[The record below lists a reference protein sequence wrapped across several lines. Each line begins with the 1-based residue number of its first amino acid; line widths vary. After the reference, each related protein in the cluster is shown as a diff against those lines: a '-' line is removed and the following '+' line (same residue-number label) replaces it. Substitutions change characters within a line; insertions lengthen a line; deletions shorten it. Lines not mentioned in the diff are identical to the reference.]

1 MWLQNQLNEEGDFW
15 PSMCI
20 RTCIDMCILLLHVP
34 NSEQKM
40 VKFYLGIYMCQ
51 FAKIDE
57 LQNTLSILRGTTT
70 LHGENKG

>member
-34 NSEQKM
+34 NSE
-40 VKFYLGIYMCQ
+40 
-51 FAKIDE
+51 
-57 LQNTLSILRGTTT
+57 
-70 LHGENKG
+70 